1 MSSEKPDIFDRIM
14 AWGVLKPLQPFY
26 QKHKEPLLYQFF
38 GGLACLLSIISFWKT
53 GDGNAKIEEIGPRKR
68 V

>member
-1 MSSEKPDIFDRIM
+1 M

-38 GGLACLLSIISFWKT
+38 GGLAFLLSIISFWKT